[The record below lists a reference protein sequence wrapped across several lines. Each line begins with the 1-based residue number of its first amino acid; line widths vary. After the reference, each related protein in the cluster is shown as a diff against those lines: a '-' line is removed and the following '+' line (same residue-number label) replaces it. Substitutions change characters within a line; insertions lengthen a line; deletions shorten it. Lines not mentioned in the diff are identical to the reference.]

1 MSKKVI
7 IIGAS
12 SGIGKALAFKYAQ
25 EGFEVGI
32 TARRINLLQEIEKEL
47 PAAKFFIEEMDVEKV
62 ENARIILANLAEKMG
77 GLDILIINAG
87 IGIPKATFEDEIK
100 TIDINAR
107 GFMGLAQWAYY
118 YFKTKGSG
126 KIVGISSVAGERGGP
141 TSPEYHATKAFV
153 SNYLEGLRIRSKKKK
168 HGINVIDIRPGFVET
183 EMTDGQKGMFWVA
196 KVDKAAA
203 QIYNAVE
210 ANQKV
215 AYVTKRYRI
224 IGFVMRNLPEWV
236 LVKLM

>member
-12 SGIGKALAFKYAQ
+12 SGIGRALAVQYAQ
-25 EGFEVGI
+25 KGFEVGI
-32 TARRINLLQEIEKEL
+32 TARRANLLLKLIEEY
-47 PAAKFFIEEMDVEKV
+47 PNSIFYVEEMDVEKV
-62 ENARIILANLAEKMG
+62 ESARNILADLVKRMG

-87 IGIPKATFEDEIK
+87 IGIPRATFEDELK

-118 YFKTKGSG
+118 YFKSKGSG

-153 SNYLEGLRIRSKKKK
+153 STYLEGLRIRSKKRN
-168 HGINVIDIRPGFVET
+168 HGIQVIDIRPGYVET
-183 EMTDGQKGMFWVA
+183 EMTDGQKGLFWVA
-196 KVDKAAA
+196 RTDKVAN
-203 QIYNAVE
+203 QIYDAVE
-210 ANQKV
+210 ANKKV
-215 AYVTKRYRI
+215 AYVTKRYWI
-224 IGFVMRNLPEWV
+224 VGFLMRNLPEWV
-236 LVKLM
+236 LVKMM